1 MSDQEQ
7 VRERQVELLHAARMQ
22 ELLRQHERELADTAL
37 RAQVRACVRVYAL
50 HRWCVHEV
58 VCA

>member
-37 RAQVRACVRVYAL
+37 RAQVRACVRV
-50 HRWCVHEV
+50 CV
-58 VCA
+58 CTT